1 VGWPLTIASGSGMM
15 DKMWL
20 NRAAAL
26 KILLW
31 IFYHGKGTISR
42 RSRWVFKSEPGIK
55 AVGDWICGV

>member
-1 VGWPLTIASGSGMM
+1 MM